1 MLEVLLS
8 YLVLYGLKNNIVVA
22 NGTGAVQFQREKM
35 YKSFR
40 LLDTVFLVF
49 GVVVCSFI
57 TYLLNNYV
65 YVKFNL
71 EYISLSVAV
80 VLVGAYNL
88 IVNHIWSKISTF
100 KHYLYESSF
109 SYVMDASYMFSVI
122 FTIDL
127 TLPIADFSMQILAVA
142 ISILVINVLVGFY
155 TESVN
160 RSYVNSSFRNV
171 PSRLFLLAIFSI
183 LLHYAGL
190 MF

>member
-1 MLEVLLS
+1 MMQVLLS
-8 YLVLYGLKNNIVVA
+8 YLVLYGLKSNIVVA
-22 NGTGAVQFQREKM
+22 NGTGAAQFPREKM
-35 YKSFR
+35 YRSFR
-40 LLDTVFLVF
+40 LVDTLFLVL

-57 TYLLNNYV
+57 AYLLNTFV

-71 EYISLSVAV
+71 EYINLSVAV

-88 IVNHIWSKISTF
+88 LVNFIWSKISTF

-109 SYVMDASYMFSVI
+109 SYVMDASYTFSVI
-122 FTIDL
+122 FTIDM
-127 TLPIADFSMQILAVA
+127 TVPIAEFSMQILAVA
-142 ISILVINVLVGFY
+142 ISILVVNVIVGFY

-160 RSYVNSSFRNV
+160 RSYINSAFRNV

>member
-1 MLEVLLS
+1 MMQILLS
-8 YLVLYGLKNNIVVA
+8 YLVLFGLKNNIVVA

-35 YKSFR
+35 YRKFR
-40 LLDTVFLVF
+40 IIDTLFVVL
-49 GVVVCSFI
+49 GVIVCSFAA
-57 TYLLNNYV
+57 YLLNTYV

-71 EYISLSVAV
+71 DYISLSVAV
-80 VLVGAYNL
+80 VLVGVYNL
-88 IVNHIWSKISTF
+88 LVNYIWSRISTLQ
-100 KHYLYESSF
+100 HYLYESSY

-122 FTIDL
+122 FTIDM
-127 TLPIADFSMQILAVA
+127 TIPIAEFSMQILAVA
-142 ISILVINVLVGFY
+142 ISILVVNILVGFY

-160 RSYVNSSFRNV
+160 RSYVNSAFRNV

>member
-1 MLEVLLS
+1 MLQVLLS
-8 YLVLYGLKNNIVVA
+8 YLVLFGLKNNIVVA
-22 NGTGAVQFQREKM
+22 NGTGAAQFQREKM
-35 YKSFR
+35 YRSFR
-40 LLDTVFLVF
+40 LIDTLFLVL

-57 TYLLNNYV
+57 TYLLNKFV
-65 YVKFNL
+65 YVKFDL
-71 EYISLSVAV
+71 EYINLSVAV

-88 IVNHIWSKISTF
+88 LVNHIWSKISTF

-109 SYVMDASYMFSVI
+109 SYVMDASYTFSVI
-122 FTIDL
+122 FTIDM
-127 TLPIADFSMQILAVA
+127 TVPIAEFSMQILAVA
-142 ISILVINVLVGFY
+142 ISILVVNIIVGFY

-160 RSYVNSSFRNV
+160 RSYINSAFRNV

>member
-1 MLEVLLS
+1 MLQVLLS
-8 YLVLYGLKNNIVVA
+8 YLVLFGLKNNIVVA
-22 NGTGAVQFQREKM
+22 NGTGAAQFQREKM
-35 YKSFR
+35 YRSFR
-40 LLDTVFLVF
+40 LIDTLFLVL

-57 TYLLNNYV
+57 TYLLNKFV
-65 YVKFNL
+65 YVKFDL
-71 EYISLSVAV
+71 EYINLSVAV

-88 IVNHIWSKISTF
+88 LVSHIWSKISTF

-109 SYVMDASYMFSVI
+109 SYVMDASYTFSVI
-122 FTIDL
+122 FTIDM
-127 TLPIADFSMQILAVA
+127 TVPIAEFSMQILAVA
-142 ISILVINVLVGFY
+142 ISILVVNIIVGFY

-160 RSYVNSSFRNV
+160 RSYINSAFRNV

>member
-1 MLEVLLS
+1 MLEILLS
-8 YLVLYGLKNNIVVA
+8 YLVLYGLKSNIVVA

-40 LLDTVFLVF
+40 LIDTLFLVL

-57 TYLLNNYV
+57 AYLLNTFV

-71 EYISLSVAV
+71 EYINLSVAV

-88 IVNHIWSKISTF
+88 LVNFIWSKISTF

-109 SYVMDASYMFSVI
+109 SYVMDASYTFSVI
-122 FTIDL
+122 FTIDM
-127 TLPIADFSMQILAVA
+127 TVPIAEFSMQILAVA
-142 ISILVINVLVGFY
+142 ISILVVNVIVGFY

-160 RSYVNSSFRNV
+160 RSYINSAFRNV

>member
-1 MLEVLLS
+1 MMQVLLS
-8 YLVLYGLKNNIVVA
+8 YLVLYGLKSNIVVA
-22 NGTGAVQFQREKM
+22 NGTGAAQFQREKM
-35 YKSFR
+35 YRSFR
-40 LLDTVFLVF
+40 LVDTLFLVL

-57 TYLLNNYV
+57 AYLLNTFV

-71 EYISLSVAV
+71 EYINLSVAV

-88 IVNHIWSKISTF
+88 LVNFIWSKISTF

-109 SYVMDASYMFSVI
+109 SYVMDASYTFSVI
-122 FTIDL
+122 FTIDM
-127 TLPIADFSMQILAVA
+127 TVPIAEFSMQILAVA
-142 ISILVINVLVGFY
+142 ISILVVNVIVGFY

-160 RSYVNSSFRNV
+160 RSYINSAFRNV

>member
-8 YLVLYGLKNNIVVA
+8 YLVLYGLKSNIVVA

-40 LLDTVFLVF
+40 LLDTVFLVL

-71 EYISLSVAV
+71 EYISFSVAV

-88 IVNHIWSKISTF
+88 LVNHIWSKISTF